1 VDLAES
7 GARYQHAGSTV
18 AAPVKGERAWAAAAA
33 HASGGGPAETL
44 KDHARAPAPT
54 GGVAPVSVE
63 LTLRRSSHDTADRA
77 ADAGA
82 AAGAELAQLKE
93 PKFRPPVNKVA
104 AAFFYVAEHR
114 FTDRFI
120 LFCIFVNSC
129 MLALDDPR
137 KVQAATLHRLVGFW
151 HQVGEVCIEIEPR
164 ANRETSACDVYW
176 ARLSPMRQPTN
187 LRVFFFFSYDMFF
200 V

>member
-1 VDLAES
+1 
-7 GARYQHAGSTV
+7 V

-44 KDHARAPAPT
+44 KDHARAPAPA

-63 LTLRRSSHDTADRA
+63 LTLQRSSHDTADRA
-77 ADAGA
+77 ADADA
-82 AAGAELAQLKE
+82 AAGAVLAQLKE
-93 PKFRPPVNKVA
+93 PKFRPPENKVA

-129 MLALDDPR
+129 TLALDDPR
-137 KVQAATLHRLVGFW
+137 KVHAATPSVGWFGFG
-151 HQVGEVCIEIEPR
+151 HPVGEVCIEIEPR